1 MPLTLVL
8 NHKTIDSSLKFRMTL
23 KSDYCHSEL
32 VEESMVLALPL
43 NQLTI
48 NKNDIFLTNLIKGT
62 MLLLNK

>member
-32 VEESMVLALPL
+32 VEESMVLTLPL